1 MRRIPWRSSLPG
13 IAQARNRL
21 TVMRGIFTILGS
33 VILGGIGWA
42 LGKHIGIGTALVL
55 SCVGSGFG
63 VYWGRR
69 LFDEWLG

>member
-1 MRRIPWRSSLPG
+1 MRRNSWRSSLPRL
-13 IAQARNRL
+13 AQARNWL
-21 TVMRGIFTILGS
+21 IVMRGIFVILGS

-63 VYWGRR
+63 MYWGRR
-69 LFDEWLG
+69 LFEEWLG